1 MIINKKS
8 NLKINDLINFDEAK
22 ELSKAPL
29 SNALIQNLLEL
40 KDAFGDIITYSPKVF
55 LPLTFLCR
63 DVCHYC
69 TFAKTP
75 KKIVNPY
82 MSLDEVLEVVRMVK
96 RKDAKKRLLRSV
108 INLN

>member
-40 KDAFGDIITYSPKVF
+40 KKMLLEI
-55 LPLTFLCR
+55 LLLTLQKFFF
-63 DVCHYC
+63 H
-69 TFAKTP
+69 
-75 KKIVNPY
+75 
-82 MSLDEVLEVVRMVK
+82 
-96 RKDAKKRLLRSV
+96 
-108 INLN
+108 

>member
-22 ELSKAPL
+22 ELSKVPL
-29 SNALIQNLLEL
+29 SNALIQKSFRTK

-63 DVCHYC
+63 DVCHYL
-69 TFAKTP
+69 
-75 KKIVNPY
+75 
-82 MSLDEVLEVVRMVK
+82 SL
-96 RKDAKKRLLRSV
+96 
-108 INLN
+108 IHI

>member
-40 KDAFGDIITYSPKVF
+40 KKMLLEIITYSPKF
-55 LPLTFLCR
+55 FF
-63 DVCHYC
+63 H
-69 TFAKTP
+69 
-75 KKIVNPY
+75 
-82 MSLDEVLEVVRMVK
+82 
-96 RKDAKKRLLRSV
+96 
-108 INLN
+108 

>member
-1 MIINKKS
+1 MLINKKL

-29 SNALIQNLLEL
+29 TNASIQNSFTTK

-75 KKIVNPY
+75 KK
-82 MSLDEVLEVVRMVK
+82 
-96 RKDAKKRLLRSV
+96 LLIHTCRSMKF
-108 INLN
+108 